1 MFAKSLARWAGPAF
15 LALAMMVCAGAAPVE
30 AQQLPQLPSPG
41 ALLLAK
47 QLVSLKKA
55 QFAIWDSVVPGV
67 IEQSKNAL
75 LATNPALSKEL
86 DKVAVQLRDE
96 LGPRSTEL
104 LDIVANLYARQ
115 FTEREL
121 SELVTF
127 YKSPLGAKLLAK
139 EPAVNDE
146 SLGLVQQWAAKFS
159 EQVIVRMRAEM
170 KKKGY
175 DL

>member
-1 MFAKSLARWAGPAF
+1 MFANSLARWAGTAF
-15 LALAMMVCAGAAPVE
+15 LPLAVMVCAGAARTE
-30 AQQLPQLPSPG
+30 AQQTQLLPSPA

-67 IEQSKNAL
+67 IEQAKNAL
-75 LATNPALSKEL
+75 LQTNPALSKEL
-86 DKVAVQLRDE
+86 DSVAQKLRSE
-96 LGPRSTEL
+96 FAPRSTEL
-104 LDIVANLYARQ
+104 FDIVANLYAQQ
-115 FTEREL
+115 FTEKEL
-121 SELVTF
+121 SEIVTF
-127 YKSPLGAKLLAK
+127 YKSPIGGKLLAK
-139 EPAVNDE
+139 EPSVNDQ

-159 EQVIVRMRAEM
+159 EEIIVRMRAEM

>member
-1 MFAKSLARWAGPAF
+1 MFANSLARWAGTALLP
-15 LALAMMVCAGAAPVE
+15 LAVMVCTGTTRTE
-30 AQQLPQLPSPG
+30 AQQTQPLPSPA

-67 IEQSKNAL
+67 IEQAKNAL
-75 LATNPALSKEL
+75 LQTNPALSKEL
-86 DKVAVQLRDE
+86 DSVALKLRTE
-96 LGPRSTEL
+96 FAPRSAEL
-104 LDIVANLYARQ
+104 FDIVANLYAQQ
-115 FTEREL
+115 FTEKEL
-121 SELVTF
+121 SEIVAF
-127 YKSPLGAKLLAK
+127 YKSPIGGKLLAK
-139 EPAVNDE
+139 EPTVNDQ

-159 EQVIVRMRAEM
+159 EEVIIRMRVEM